1 MSIKHLSYL
10 SSVTQKELKVEG
22 LMLMVENRRFTT
34 RKTPFNFC
42 KTPFYDQK
50 TAVLHSGSY
59 SLRPQAD
66 SGNKICFVNDASI
79 PRNELL

>member
-34 RKTPFNFC
+34 
-42 KTPFYDQK
+42 
-50 TAVLHSGSY
+50 
-59 SLRPQAD
+59 
-66 SGNKICFVNDASI
+66 
-79 PRNELL
+79 

>member
-10 SSVTQKELKVEG
+10 SSVTQKESKVEG

-42 KTPFYDQK
+42 KTPFYDLK
-50 TAVLHSGSY
+50 TAVLQSG
-59 SLRPQAD
+59 
-66 SGNKICFVNDASI
+66 
-79 PRNELL
+79 